1 MLNRINIYYKNHGL
15 LKLLKKFISKFIV
28 FLGLVEDIPQAR
40 IRISNTIYDMCNG
53 IVRYGP
59 LEGLKLDINDMS
71 WSQADLGSILLG
83 IYEKEVLDEL
93 EIISKSKSIF
103 CDIGAADG
111 IYGVGL
117 LVNDLFEKSICFEI
131 DKNGQNNIKNL
142 SIKNNLASK
151 VKILDEAS
159 VFSMQSMKNIDWSDA
174 CILIDIEGNEFKF
187 INSDLL
193 ELVSCS
199 NLIIEIHDNYMDYPE
214 KSKKDLENI
223 LGTKYSI
230 KKIKTKS
237 RDLSNINEV
246 KNFHDNDRWLLC
258 SEGRGWLMEWWVC
271 KPLTDLS

>member
-1 MLNRINIYYKNHGL
+1 MLKRITIYYKNHGL
-15 LKLLKKFISKFIV
+15 LNLSKKFISKFIV
-28 FLGLVEDIPQAR
+28 LLGLVEDVPQAR
-40 IRISNTIYDMCNG
+40 IRISNKIYDMCKG
-53 IVRYGP
+53 IVKYGP
-59 LEGLKLDINDMS
+59 LKGLKLDINDMN

-93 EIISKSKSIF
+93 EIISKDKSIF

-117 LVNDLFEKSICFEI
+117 LVNELFDKSICFEI
-131 DKNGQNNIKNL
+131 DKKGQNNIKNL
-142 SIKNNLASK
+142 SNKNNLAHR

-159 VFSMQSMKNIDWSDA
+159 VSSMQSMKDIDWNDA
-174 CILIDIEGNEFKF
+174 CILIDIEGEEFNF

-193 ELVSCS
+193 EVVCRS
-199 NLIIEIHDNYMDYPE
+199 NLIIEIHDNYMQHPE

-223 LGTKYSI
+223 LETKFSI

-237 RDLSNINEV
+237 RDLSNISEV
-246 KNFHDNDRWLLC
+246 EYFHDNDRWLLC
-258 SEGRGWLMEWWVC
+258 SEGRGWLMEWWIC

>member
-1 MLNRINIYYKNHGL
+1 
-15 LKLLKKFISKFIV
+15 
-28 FLGLVEDIPQAR
+28 
-40 IRISNTIYDMCNG
+40 MCKG
-53 IVRYGP
+53 IVKYGP
-59 LEGLKLDINDMS
+59 LKGLKLDINDMN

-93 EIISKSKSIF
+93 EIISKDKSIF

-117 LVNDLFEKSICFEI
+117 LVNELFDKSICFEI
-131 DKNGQNNIKNL
+131 DKKGQNKIKNL
-142 SIKNNLASK
+142 SNKNNLALR

-159 VFSMQSMKNIDWSDA
+159 VSSMQSMKDIDWNDA
-174 CILIDIEGNEFKF
+174 CILIDIEGEEFNF

-193 ELVSCS
+193 EVVCRS
-199 NLIIEIHDNYMDYPE
+199 NLIIEIHDNYMQHPE

-223 LGTKYSI
+223 LETKFSI

-237 RDLSNINEV
+237 RDLSNISEV
-246 KNFHDNDRWLLC
+246 EYFHDNDRWLLC
-258 SEGRGWLMEWWVC
+258 SEGRGWLMEWWIC